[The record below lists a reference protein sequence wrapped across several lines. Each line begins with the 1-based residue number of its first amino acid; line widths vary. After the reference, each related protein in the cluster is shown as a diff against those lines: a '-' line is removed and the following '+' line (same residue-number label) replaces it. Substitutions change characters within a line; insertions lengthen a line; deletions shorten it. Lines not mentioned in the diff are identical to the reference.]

1 MKDISKIIDLDKFG
15 VTKTKE
21 QPKKT
26 VSEIAENIFLEN
38 NNNDKKEP
46 LFGTPET
53 EESVSP
59 AIKEYLK
66 LKFNK

>member
-21 QPKKT
+21 EPKKT

-38 NNNDKKEP
+38 KNKEKKEP
-46 LFGTPET
+46 LFGTPENDGG
-53 EESVSP
+53 VSP